1 MNISEQD
8 RLRLEKLLATTYEL
22 ALDVQSYK
30 ALLLDDAK
38 EAYENATKTVVGLE
52 AIINELRKQQEN

>member
-1 MNISEQD
+1 MNRSEQD
-8 RLRLEKLLATTYEL
+8 RLRLEKLLATTHEL

-52 AIINELRKQQEN
+52 TIINELKKQET

>member
-30 ALLLDDAK
+30 AVLLDDAK
-38 EAYENATKTVVGLE
+38 EAYENATNTVVVLE
-52 AIINELRKQQEN
+52 AIINVLRKHQEN

>member
-30 ALLLDDAK
+30 AVLLDDAK

-52 AIINELRKQQEN
+52 AVINELRKQQET

>member
-8 RLRLEKLLATTYEL
+8 RLRLEKLLATTHEL
-22 ALDVQSYK
+22 ALGVQSYK
-30 ALLLDDAK
+30 AVLLDDAK

-52 AIINELRKQQEN
+52 AIINELRKQET

>member
-8 RLRLEKLLATTYEL
+8 RLRLEKLLATTHEL
-22 ALDVQSYK
+22 ALGVQSYK

>member
-1 MNISEQD
+1 MNISEQE
-8 RLRLEKLLATTYEL
+8 RLKLEKLLATTHEL
-22 ALDVQSYK
+22 ALDAQSYK

-52 AIINELRKQQEN
+52 AIINELRKQQET

>member
-1 MNISEQD
+1 MNLSEQD

-22 ALDVQSYK
+22 ALGVQSHK
-30 ALLLDDAK
+30 AFLLDDAK

-52 AIINELRKQQEN
+52 AVINELRKQQET

>member
-22 ALDVQSYK
+22 ALGVQSHK
-30 ALLLDDAK
+30 AFLLDDAK

-52 AIINELRKQQEN
+52 AIINELRKQQET

>member
-8 RLRLEKLLATTYEL
+8 RLRLEKLLATTHEL

-30 ALLLDDAK
+30 AVLLDDAK

>member
-22 ALDVQSYK
+22 ALMCKVIRRFF
-30 ALLLDDAK
+30 LMM
-38 EAYENATKTVVGLE
+38 
-52 AIINELRKQQEN
+52 LRKHTRSLLRLW